1 MFSRLGVLC
10 FSWGLLVV
18 FGIYWFDLVRIRKV
32 QKKHKG
38 GNPYPSCPWHVER
51 RPVDFPC
58 RGGRSVR
65 EKGLI
70 SIGSRRKGGTV
81 FPKPPLAL
89 QSERRKDFLTPLIF
103 REEGW
108 DTWNPWSP
116 SIKTNNATK
125 KS

>member
-1 MFSRLGVLC
+1 M
-10 FSWGLLVV
+10 
-18 FGIYWFDLVRIRKV
+18 
-32 QKKHKG
+32 
-38 GNPYPSCPWHVER
+38 
-51 RPVDFPC
+51 
-58 RGGRSVR
+58 R

-103 REEGW
+103 KEEGW
-108 DTWNPWSP
+108 DTWNPRNP